1 MFNTNPLLAVDSY
14 KMSHFNQLPAGTT
27 VINSYIESRGGEFDN
42 TLFFGAQAFIKNF
55 LMQRVTQTN
64 VAEYVEIATAHGLP
78 VNAEGM
84 ARLVTVHGGRWPVVI
99 EAVPEGTVL
108 PTRNVLMQIRNTDPL
123 MPWVTSY
130 LETALLRAV
139 WYPTTVAS
147 LSWAAKQMILGA
159 LRTSSDDAEGQIDL
173 KLHDLGAFKLHDFGA
188 RGVSSA
194 ESAALGGMAH
204 LVNFKGTDTVEAI
217 VAARNI
223 YGAQM
228 AGFSIPAMEHST
240 VTSWGRD
247 GEARAFA
254 NMISKYARPG
264 ALVACVSDSYDLWNA
279 VSNIWGGEL
288 KQQVLDSGATI
299 VVRPD
304 SGDPLT
310 VPVKVMEL
318 LGEKFG
324 FTVNRKGY
332 KVLPSSV
339 RVIQGDGIN
348 IHSIP
353 LLLEN
358 VLKAGW
364 SMDNL
369 ALGMGGGLLQQVNR
383 DTQKFAMKANAMQI
397 NGVWQDVF
405 KDPITDPGKQSK
417 KGVLSLVRSGGI
429 GASGWRTIRRSE
441 LRDGETDQLK
451 VVFKNGDLRE
461 DYTFDEVRARS
472 SQS

>member
-1 MFNTNPLLAVDSY
+1 MFNTNPLLAADSY
-14 KMSHFNQLPAGTT
+14 KFSHFNQLPPGTT
-27 VINSYIESRGGEFDN
+27 AINSYIESRGGEFEN
-42 TLFFGAQAFIKNF
+42 TLFFGLQAFIKNF
-55 LMQRVTQTN
+55 LMQRVTQAH

-78 VNAEGM
+78 VNTEGM
-84 ARLVTVHGGRWPVVI
+84 ERLVTVHGGRWPVVI

-108 PTRNVLMQIRNTDPL
+108 PVRNVLMQIRNTDPE
-123 MPWVTSY
+123 MPWVTSF

-147 LSWAAKQMILGA
+147 LSWQAKQMILGA
-159 LRTSSDDAEGQIDL
+159 LRTSSDDAESQIS
-173 KLHDLGAFKLHDFGA
+173 FKLHDFGA

-204 LVNFKGTDTVEAI
+204 LVNFQGTDTVEAL

-223 YGAQM
+223 YHAQM

-254 NMISKYARPG
+254 NMMSKYARPG
-264 ALVACVSDSYDLWNA
+264 SLVACVSDSYDLWNA

-288 KQQVLDSGATI
+288 KQQVIDSGATI

-310 VPVKVMEL
+310 VPVKVMDL

-332 KVLPSSV
+332 RVLPSSV

-353 LLLEN
+353 LLLKN
-358 VLKAGW
+358 VLAAGW

-369 ALGMGGGLLQQVNR
+369 AMGMGGGLLQQVNR
-383 DTQKFAMKANAMQI
+383 DTQKFAMKANAMEI

-405 KDPITDPGKQSK
+405 KDPVTDPGKTSK
-417 KGVLSLVRSGGI
+417 KGILSLVRSGGI
-429 GASGWRTIRRSE
+429 GSSRWRTVRR
-441 LRDGETDQLK
+441 DQMHTGETEYLK
-451 VVFKNGDLRE
+451 PVWRNGELLVDHTL
-461 DYTFDEVRARS
+461 DEIRARS
-472 SQS
+472 QKA

>member
-1 MFNTNPLLAVDSY
+1 MTMFNTNPLLAVDSY
-14 KMSHFNQLPAGTT
+14 KFSHFNQLPAGTT
-27 VINSYIESRGGEFDN
+27 HINSYIEARGGEFDN
-42 TLFFGAQAFIKNF
+42 NLFFGLQAFLKNF
-55 LMQRVTQTN
+55 MMQRVTRAN
-64 VAEYVEIATAHGLP
+64 VEEYVELATAHGLP
-78 VNAEGM
+78 VNVAGM
-84 ARLVTVHGGRWPVVI
+84 ERLITVHGGRWPVVI

-108 PTRNVLMQIRNTDPL
+108 PVRNVLMQIRNTDPE
-123 MPWVTSY
+123 MPWVTSF

-147 LSWAAKQMILGA
+147 LSWQAKQMILSA
-159 LRTSSDDAEGQIDL
+159 LRKSSEDAEGQI
-173 KLHDLGAFKLHDFGA
+173 HFKLHDFGA

-204 LVNFKGTDTVEAI
+204 LVNFQGTDTVEAL
-217 VAARNI
+217 VAARRF
-223 YGAQM
+223 YHAQM

-247 GEARAFA
+247 GEAEAFS
-254 NMISKYARPG
+254 NMLTQYGKPG
-264 ALVACVSDSYDLWNA
+264 ALLAAVSDSYDLWNA
-279 VSNIWGGEL
+279 VSNIWGDAL
-288 KQQVLDSGATI
+288 KDQVLQSGATV

-310 VPVKVMEL
+310 VPIQVLDL

-332 KVLPSSV
+332 KVLPSAV

-383 DTQKFAMKANAMQI
+383 DTMKFAQKANAMQI
-397 NGVWQDVF
+397 NGEWVDVF
-405 KDPITDPGKQSK
+405 KDPITDPGKTSK
-417 KGVLSLVRSGGI
+417 KGILSLVRSGGI
-429 GASGWRTIRRSE
+429 GAHGWRTIRRSE
-441 LRDGETDQLK
+441 LRDGEVDHLK
-451 VVFKNGDLRE
+451 VVYKNGELRE
-461 DYTFDEVRARS
+461 DHTLDEIRARS
-472 SQS
+472 NQA

>member
-1 MFNTNPLLAVDSY
+1 MTMFNTNPLLAVDSY
-14 KMSHFNQLPAGTT
+14 KFSHFNQLPQGTT
-27 VINSYIESRGGEFDN
+27 VINSYIESRGGELDN
-42 TLFFGAQAFIKNF
+42 TLFFGLQAFLKNF
-55 LMQRVTQTN
+55 MMQRVTRAN
-64 VAEYVEIATAHGLP
+64 VEEYLELAAAHGLP

-84 ARLVTVHGGRWPVVI
+84 ERLVTVHGGRWPVVI

-108 PTRNVLMQIRNTDPL
+108 PTRNVIMQIRNTDPV
-123 MPWVTSY
+123 MPWVTSF

-147 LSWAAKQMILGA
+147 LSWTAKQMILGA
-159 LRTSSDDAEGQIDL
+159 LRKSSEDAEGQIS
-173 KLHDLGAFKLHDFGA
+173 FKLHDFGA

-204 LVNFKGTDTVEAI
+204 LVNFQGTDTVEAL

-247 GEARAFA
+247 GEALAFA
-254 NMISKYARPG
+254 NMMSKYARPG

-310 VPVKVMEL
+310 VPIQVMDL

-358 VLKAGW
+358 MLAAGW

-383 DTQKFAMKANAMQI
+383 DTMKFAMKANAMQI
-397 NGVWQDVF
+397 NGEWVDVF

-417 KGVLSLVRSGGI
+417 KGILSLVRSGGI
-429 GASGWRTIRRSE
+429 GASGWRTIRRSD

-451 VVFKNGDLRE
+451 VVYKNGELRE
-461 DYTFDEVRARS
+461 DYTLDEIRTRS
-472 SQS
+472 NQT